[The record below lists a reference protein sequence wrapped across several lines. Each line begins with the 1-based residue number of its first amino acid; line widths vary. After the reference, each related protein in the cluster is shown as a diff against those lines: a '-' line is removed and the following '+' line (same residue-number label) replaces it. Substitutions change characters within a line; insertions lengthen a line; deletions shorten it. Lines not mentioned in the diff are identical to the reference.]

1 MKILSTEDMQYV
13 EGGASI
19 FDKIYNRVVNPSKTA
34 QTTDDPFM
42 KNMKRTFG
50 ASAGRDLAKI
60 AEKYGLVSLVESI
73 FGW

>member
-1 MKILSTEDMQYV
+1 MKILSTDDMQYV

-19 FDKIYNRVVNPSKTA
+19 FDKIYNRVVNPTKPA
-34 QTTDDPFM
+34 QTEDPFM

-50 ASAGRDLAKI
+50 ASAGRDLAKA